1 MQTTKR
7 IYLDLD
13 STFRDRTLWPSP
25 GEFEVLLA
33 QGGSSTR
40 SILDSRDPVALSAPL
55 LAWTSNRFQSNLASS
70 AIVSGTVLGGPGIG
84 SANTARV
91 VIFSAASGALQQADD
106 YYCNAFLSTAAGTKV
121 KVVSY
126 TFLGGAAS
134 DIGKVTLDHDLS
146 LAAGATVTLQDP
158 TDLSVSRLF
167 VPMGEHR
174 ANNYF
179 RMLIYN
185 ESLQQSRSITNLDID
200 TGTIV
205 IGPPNTPTWSE
216 DHNYSIRTQVPYQTF
231 IAGASTTTNVALTGA
246 PSQPNIFTGWFLRV
260 RPTVYDNNLTPPQ
273 GEIRRI
279 TSYLAASQTAV
290 VHPALGASPTGLQ
303 VEILPYSYDNA
314 SRVSYTGTLE
324 QELVPYNIKL
334 TSAILPN
341 QILASKDGSRI
352 AFYPYVY
359 VELSTLDGTASNL
372 IMSNNFNAVKA
383 LFKVPIDNI
392 EDLIQTTFVKC
403 DSDNMSQ
410 VVRFK
415 ADSNFKVRVILP
427 DGEVFK
433 TIEPERY
440 SPHEPNPIGQIS
452 LQFELT
458 RFY

>member
-13 STFRDRTLWPSP
+13 STYRDRTLWPSP

-55 LAWTSNRFQSNLASS
+55 IAWTSNRFQANLANS
-70 AIVSGTVLGGPGIG
+70 ASVSGTVLGGPGIG
-84 SANTARV
+84 SANTPRV
-91 VIFSAASGALQQADD
+91 VIFSATSGTLQQAED
-106 YYCNAFLSTAAGTKV
+106 YYCNSFLSTAAGAKA
-121 KVVSY
+121 KIISY
-126 TFLGGAAS
+126 TYLGGTAS
-134 DIGKVTLDHDLS
+134 DVGKVTLDNDLT
-146 LAAGATVTLQDP
+146 LAVGAVVTLEDP

-167 VPMGEHR
+167 VPMGKHR

-200 TGTIV
+200 MGTIT
-205 IGPPNTPTWSE
+205 IGLPIAPTWS
-216 DHNYSIRTQVPYQTF
+216 DNHNYSIRTQVPYQIF
-231 IAGASTTTNVALTGA
+231 AAGVSTTTDVVLTGG
-246 PSQPNIFTGWFLRV
+246 PSQSDIFTGWFLRIL
-260 RPTVYDNNLTPPQ
+260 PTVYDNNLTPPQ

-279 TSYLAASQTAV
+279 TSYFGGSQTALV
-290 VHPALGASPTGLQ
+290 YPPLSASPSTMQ
-303 VEILPYSYDNA
+303 VEVLPYSYDNA
-314 SRVSYTGTLE
+314 SKVSYMGTLE

-334 TSAILPN
+334 LSAILPN

-383 LFKVPIDNI
+383 MFKVPIDNI
-392 EDLIQTTFVKC
+392 EDLIKTTFVKSE
-403 DSDNMSQ
+403 SDNMSQ

-415 ADSNFKVRVILP
+415 ADTNFKVRVILP
-427 DGEVFK
+427 DGEVFN

-440 SPHEPNPIGQIS
+440 SPHEPNPLGQLS
-452 LQFELT
+452 LQFELV

>member
-13 STFRDRTLWPSP
+13 STYRDRTLWPSP

-55 LAWTSNRFQSNLASS
+55 ITWTSNRFQANLANS
-70 AIVSGTVLGGPGIG
+70 ASVSGTVLGGPGIG
-84 SANTARV
+84 SANTHRV
-91 VIFSAASGALQQADD
+91 VIFSATSGTLQQAED
-106 YYCNAFLSTAAGTKV
+106 YYCNSFLSAAGDKA

-126 TFLGGAAS
+126 TYLGGTAS
-134 DIGKVTLDHDLS
+134 DVGKVTLDDDLT
-146 LAAGATVTLQDP
+146 LAVGATVTLEDP

-174 ANNYF
+174 VNNYF

-200 TGTIV
+200 TGTIT
-205 IGPPNTPTWSE
+205 IGSPSTPIWSD
-216 DHNYSIRTQVPYQTF
+216 DHNYSIRNQVPHQSFT
-231 IAGASTTTNVALTGA
+231 AGVSTTTDVVLVGG
-246 PSQPNIFTGWFLRV
+246 PSQSIFVGWFLRV
-260 RPTVYDNNLTPPQ
+260 LPTVYDNNLTPPQ

-279 TSYLAASQTAV
+279 TSYFGGSQTATV
-290 VHPALGASPTGLQ
+290 YPALSASPSTMQ
-303 VEILPYSYDNA
+303 VEVLPYSYDNA
-314 SRVSYTGTLE
+314 SKVSYMGTLE

-334 TSAILPN
+334 LSAILPN

-352 AFYPYVY
+352 ALYPYVY

-372 IMSNNFNAVKA
+372 IMSNNNNAVKA

-392 EDLIQTTFVKC
+392 ENLIKTTFVKC
-403 DSDNMSQ
+403 ESDNMSQ

-415 ADSNFKVRVILP
+415 ADTNFKVRVSLP
-427 DGEVFK
+427 DGEVFN
-433 TIEPERY
+433 TVEPERY
-440 SPHEPNPIGQIS
+440 SPHEPNPLGQLS
-452 LQFELT
+452 LQFELI